1 MWSRNDGGGGGC
13 AAIVVAAQQWR
24 RSDGA
29 QRWGAAMAEKVAA
42 QRWRWRRS
50 DGFGGAATAMAMAAQ
65 RWGWQRSNGALAAQ
79 RRQWRWRRSDG
90 GGSAAM
96 AAQRW
101 GAAMGRSD
109 GREGGGAA
117 MAMAAQRWGWQWWR
131 RRRMSIALLSLRVAA
146 VCCSDRRPP
155 LFATDVRDVF
165 CIFLLSLHIFNVGT
179 PYTQTHR
186 HTDRRT
192 DDSLIISA

>member
-65 RWGWQRSNGALAAQ
+65 RWGWQ
-79 RRQWRWRRSDG
+79 
-90 GGSAAM
+90 
-96 AAQRW
+96 
-101 GAAMGRSD
+101 
-109 GREGGGAA
+109 
-117 MAMAAQRWGWQWWR
+117 WWR

-179 PYTQTHR
+179 PYTQTPTD
-186 HTDRRT
+186 TDRRQFNHFRYRRGAPFLANRPPR
-192 DDSLIISA
+192 SSYRRRRVESKGAAGIPV